1 MSLSKPGID
10 KHHVIKEFQ
19 HARQLASIANE
30 GADAPKVDT
39 AKELESIREDK
50 EKPPIVIC
58 TKEDLIA
65 FREKCHAKSQDE
77 ILSYLGIEATYN
89 ENGSKTLSHYKW
101 PFKGFSFA
109 AAGIDETKLLDG
121 VTEIK
126 GSCNL
131 TGSSLANL
139 GSVSKIGG
147 SLTVPLFTSVKDLS
161 SIKSI
166 GRDIICDTNDAKD
179 AVELLK
185 KIKLNNCRIGGYI
198 KTGDFATSYGYP
210 IQDFFTPKKDLAG
223 KLQDLAVLQAQYN
236 K

>member
-10 KHHVIKEFQ
+10 THHVIKKFQ

-39 AKELESIREDK
+39 EKALEGIREDK
-50 EKPPIVIC
+50 TKRPVVIC

-65 FREKCHAKSQDE
+65 LREKCKGKSQDE

-131 TGSSLANL
+131 TGSNLQNL

-166 GRDIICDTNDAKD
+166 GRNIICDVDNPQDAID
-179 AVELLK
+179 LIK
-185 KIKLNNCRIGGYI
+185 KVNLNPKYLGGYI
-198 KTGDFATSYGYP
+198 DTGNICQTSFSSYNLSFP
-210 IQDFFTPKKDLAG
+210 QDMSKALNA
-223 KLQDLAVLQAQYN
+223 LQAKQSY
-236 K
+236 